1 VIVVVPPATPVA
13 RAAELIVAIDVE
25 EEDQVR

>member
-13 RAAELIVAIDVE
+13 SAVALIVATDLE